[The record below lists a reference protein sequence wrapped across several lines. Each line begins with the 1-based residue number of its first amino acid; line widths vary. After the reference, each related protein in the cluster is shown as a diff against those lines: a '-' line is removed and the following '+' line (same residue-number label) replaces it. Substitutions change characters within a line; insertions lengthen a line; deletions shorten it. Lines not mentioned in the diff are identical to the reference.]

1 MLTDLSTGRT
11 GRSLAGTIIEN
22 NSPGKVQTALIIS
35 FFHIFCKITIKNP
48 TFALVHLNV
57 YDYNNT
63 ITSKKVMKKIFFL
76 ITSLV
81 MATSIA
87 SAQDINSITD
97 IYNMGAQQLESGNK
111 EVALGHF
118 EDALMQADMLGEEGY
133 EIADNCKIIIPSLM
147 ISIAKDLIKENQ
159 MDAAIGQL
167 EIAAEKATE
176 YGSFSDEQTA
186 SALIKQA
193 LMVKG
198 TNLFNSKDYAGAIE
212 AYNSILTKDPK
223 NGMAAINLGKAYEA
237 NNMID
242 DAERSYLLAADNG
255 QKTNAYKNL
264 SNLFVKQSAA
274 VLKTKNYE
282 EAIAYALK
290 SNQYIEN
297 ATAMKVAGTAA
308 VSLKKNS
315 DAITYLQK
323 YLQLSPTAKDAND
336 IKYTIGTL
344 AQSIGDKAVAIEYYK
359 MLLNDPKYGP
369 SAKQLIENL
378 SK

>member
-1 MLTDLSTGRT
+1 
-11 GRSLAGTIIEN
+11 
-22 NSPGKVQTALIIS
+22 
-35 FFHIFCKITIKNP
+35 
-48 TFALVHLNV
+48 
-57 YDYNNT
+57 
-63 ITSKKVMKKIFFL
+63 MKKIFFL

-133 EIADNCKIIIPSLM
+133 EIADNCRIIIPSLM

-323 YLQLSPTAKDAND
+323 FLQLSPTAKEAND

-359 MLLNDPKYGP
+359 MLLNDHKYGP